1 MGSRLYLIRIR
12 TVPSRTSDSW
22 KGQIAP
28 EQRETTLARTM
39 AFSNLFDMVQRLK
52 IKPQLA
58 DLKAE
63 LQAEYAMKEEHN
75 FIPHAWSAAVPQ
87 SYEEHDLDVSKTRFV
102 EGATCPQTPQS
113 QHKQVLQS
121 LVCDKPTRGHG
132 DALKQYPLHMKHPEA
147 NILVTWIH
155 WLPAHQQVGAR
166 TAMVLV
172 AEQLRSG
179 RTIGYT
185 KFVCAQ
191 VRSSSSQTH

>member
-75 FIPHAWSAAVPQ
+75 SIPHAQITSESHYQPVALV
-87 SYEEHDLDVSKTRFV
+87 VGMSKSSLCRDDPSQNTAW
-102 EGATCPQTPQS
+102 GAP
-113 QHKQVLQS
+113 
-121 LVCDKPTRGHG
+121 RG
-132 DALKQYPLHMKHPEA
+132 
-147 NILVTWIH
+147 
-155 WLPAHQQVGAR
+155 
-166 TAMVLV
+166 
-172 AEQLRSG
+172 S
-179 RTIGYT
+179 
-185 KFVCAQ
+185 
-191 VRSSSSQTH
+191 